1 MEVDP
6 LKRICVFSG
15 SSAGRLEQ
23 YRAAATRL
31 GTLLAQRG
39 IGLVYGGAAVGLMG
53 AVADATIAAGGS
65 VTGVIPQALVDR
77 EVAHTGLPDLRVVGS
92 MHERKALM
100 AELSDAFIALPGGI
114 GTFEEIFEVWT
125 WTQLGSHAK
134 PCAVLNIEGF
144 FDKLLGFL
152 DHVVDEAFLKPVHR
166 GMLLASTDP
175 AALLDMIGSY
185 QVPSETKWISTDE
198 R

>member
-1 MEVDP
+1 
-6 LKRICVFSG
+6 
-15 SSAGRLEQ
+15 
-23 YRAAATRL
+23 
-31 GTLLAQRG
+31 
-39 IGLVYGGAAVGLMG
+39 MG

-77 EVAHTGLPDLRVVGS
+77 EVAHTGFADLRVVGS

-144 FDKLLGFL
+144 YDKLLGFL

>member
-1 MEVDP
+1 MQ
-6 LKRICVFSG
+6 KICVFSG
-15 SSAGRLEQ
+15 SSSGRISD
-23 YRAAATRL
+23 YRDAAIQL
-31 GTLLAQRG
+31 GTLLAERN

-65 VTGVIPQALVDR
+65 VTGVIPRALVER
-77 EVAHTGLPDLRVVGS
+77 EVAHSGLSDLRIVGS

-125 WTQLGSHAK
+125 WTQLGTHAK
-134 PCAVLNIEGF
+134 PCAILNVHGF
-144 FDKLLGFL
+144 YDQLLGFL

-166 GMLLASTDP
+166 GMLLASPDP
-175 AALLDMIGSY
+175 NALLDLIADY
-185 QVPSETKWISTDE
+185 QVPTETKWIARNE

>member
-1 MEVDP
+1 M
-6 LKRICVFSG
+6 
-15 SSAGRLEQ
+15 
-23 YRAAATRL
+23 RL
-31 GTLLAQRG
+31 GTLLAERG

-53 AVADATIAAGGS
+53 AVADATIAAGGT

-77 EVAHTGLPDLRVVGS
+77 EVAHAGLPDLRVVGS

-125 WTQLGSHAK
+125 WTQLGNHAK

-144 FDKLLGFL
+144 YDKLLGFL

-166 GMLLASTDP
+166 GMLLASSDP
-175 AALLDMIGSY
+175 AALLDLIGSY
-185 QVPSETKWISTDE
+185 QVPSETKWIRSNE

>member
-1 MEVDP
+1 MQ
-6 LKRICVFSG
+6 KICVFSG
-15 SSAGRLEQ
+15 SSSGRISE
-23 YRAAATRL
+23 YRDSAIQL
-31 GTLLAQRG
+31 GTLLAQRN

-65 VTGVIPQALVDR
+65 VTGVIPQALVER
-77 EVAHTGLPDLRVVGS
+77 EVAHTGLSDLRIVRS

-125 WTQLGSHAK
+125 WTQLGTHAK
-134 PCAVLNIEGF
+134 PCAVLNVHGF
-144 FDKLLGFL
+144 YDQLLGFL

-166 GMLLASTDP
+166 GMLLASADP
-175 AALLDMIGSY
+175 AALLDQIADY
-185 QVPSETKWISTDE
+185 QVPTETKWIARDE

>member
-1 MEVDP
+1 M
-6 LKRICVFSG
+6 KRICVFSG

-23 YRAAATRL
+23 YRVAATRL
-31 GTLLAQRG
+31 GTLLAERG

-53 AVADATIAAGGS
+53 AVADATIAAGGT

-144 FDKLLGFL
+144 YDKLLGFL

-166 GMLLASTDP
+166 GMLLASSDP
-175 AALLDMIGSY
+175 ATLLDLIGSY
-185 QVPSETKWISTDE
+185 KVPSETKWISSDE